1 MTLRFRWLFFL
12 GMTAAA
18 TAGCSSS
25 SSGAPVAAPDASE
38 DVVTVN
44 DDASVE
50 DAGAMPEAA
59 PAAICDA
66 ASLAPILDGGTVA
79 CFECQSKNCASELTV
94 CSTDCA
100 CAPAYTCLQQNS
112 VGGVNS
118 GYSACPN
125 AVSAQFGSNAALM
138 AVASCAT
145 TMCNPQ
151 CFGGSLDGG

>member
-1 MTLRFRWLFFL
+1 MTLRFRTFFFL

-18 TAGCSSS
+18 AAGCSSS
-25 SSGAPVAAPDASE
+25 SSGAPVTSPADASD
-38 DVVTVN
+38 DVAVN
-44 DDASVE
+44 DDASVD

-125 AVSAQFGSNAALM
+125 AVSAQFGSNQALM